1 MSKML
6 NPENKKG
13 GVLGAGFL
21 LPHPPVIV
29 PEVGKGQEAKAAQ
42 TIFALKTVAAE
53 IDRLQPDTVVL
64 LSPHA
69 PMFSDYVF
77 MYNSP
82 VLEGDLRRFGASLR
96 LSFDQDTALLAE
108 MERLMQAARLPGG
121 RLDSATMRRNQLEN
135 TLDHGAVVPLYYL
148 SSLYKDFRLVAMA
161 PSALDLQRLY
171 QLGQIIRKAAE
182 NLDRKIVVVA
192 SGDMSHRVNEES
204 PYGACPE
211 GAAFDRQL
219 VEKLRQ
225 GDFSGLF
232 TINHDLRE
240 KAAECG
246 YRSLI
251 VLLGALEGQNPEAQV
266 LSYEAPFGIGYCVA
280 TFKPQGQYLDPAHGQ
295 SAGQTEAQADGQAEN
310 TANDDRYR
318 STESPLTE
326 LQAKLAAK
334 SKTCSVFVQLARQT
348 LEEYV
353 QTGRIRPL
361 KKEDFLPPNSNPGE
375 RNTSER
381 NEQINRM
388 WSEKAGVFV
397 SLKKFGELRGCIGTT
412 GPTTSCIAEEI
423 RQNAISAG
431 TQDPRF
437 DPVTA
442 EELPFLEYSVDVLGK
457 PMPVQSKAELDP
469 KKYGVIVTKGG
480 RRGLLLPD
488 LEGVDTVEE
497 QLEIA
502 CRKAMID
509 PHGTYEISKFTVTRY
524 K

>member
-1 MSKML
+1 MALSNML
-6 NPENKKG
+6 NPENKTG
-13 GVLGAGFL
+13 GVLGAGYL

-29 PEVGKGQEAKAAQ
+29 PEVGKGQEAEAAK
-42 TIFALKTVAAE
+42 TISALKMVATE
-53 IDRLQPDTVVL
+53 IDRLRPDTVVL

-82 VLEGDLRRFGASLR
+82 VLEGDLRRFGASLK

-108 MERLMQAARLPGG
+108 MERLMEAARLPGG

-148 SSLYKDFRLVAMA
+148 SSLYKDFRLIAMA

-171 QLGQIIRKAAE
+171 QLGQIIRQAAE
-182 NLDRKIVVVA
+182 NLNRKIVVVA

-219 VEKLRQ
+219 VEKLKQ
-225 GDFSGLF
+225 GDFPGLF

-251 VLLGALEGQNPEAQV
+251 VLLGALEGQNPETQV

-280 TFKPQGQYLDPAHGQ
+280 TFKPQSRD
-295 SAGQTEAQADGQAEN
+295 
-310 TANDDRYR
+310 R
-318 STESPLTE
+318 STGNPLAE
-326 LQAKLAAK
+326 LKEKLAES
-334 SKTCSVFVQLARQT
+334 SKTGSVFVQLARQT

-353 QTGRIRPL
+353 QTGRIKPL
-361 KKEDFLPPNSNPGE
+361 KKEDFLRQTEQDASEIGHNS
-375 RNTSER
+375 SER

-437 DPVTA
+437 DPVTV

-469 KKYGVIVTKGG
+469 RKYGVIVSKGG

-497 QLEIA
+497 QLDIA

>member
-1 MSKML
+1 ML
-6 NPENKKG
+6 NPENKAG
-13 GVLGAGFL
+13 GVLEAGYL

-29 PEVGKGQEAKAAQ
+29 PEVGKGQEAEAAK
-42 TIFALKTVAAE
+42 TISALKMVAAE
-53 IDRLQPDTVVL
+53 IDRLRPDTVVL

-77 MYNSP
+77 MYSNP
-82 VLEGDLRRFGASLR
+82 VLEGDLRRFGASLK

-108 MERLMQAARLPGG
+108 MERLMKEARLPGG
-121 RLDSATMRRNQLEN
+121 GLDSATMRRNQLEN
-135 TLDHGAVVPLYYL
+135 TLDHGTVVPLYYL
-148 SSLYKDFRLVAMA
+148 SSLYKDFRLIAMA

-171 QLGQIIRKAAE
+171 QLGQIIRQAAE
-182 NLDRKIVVVA
+182 KLDRKIVIVA

-211 GAAFDRQL
+211 GAAFDQQL

-225 GDFSGLF
+225 GDFPGLF
-232 TINHDLRE
+232 TINHELRE

-251 VLLGALEGQNPEAQV
+251 VLLGALEGQNPETQV

-280 TFKPQGQYLDPAHGQ
+280 TFKPQGQTHGPAHGH
-295 SAGQTEAQADGQAEN
+295 
-310 TANDDRYR
+310 DRSR
-318 STESPLTE
+318 STGNPLAE
-326 LQAKLAAK
+326 LKEKLAANG
-334 SKTCSVFVQLARQT
+334 KTGSVFVQLARQT

-353 QTGRIRPL
+353 QSGRIKPL
-361 KKEDFLPPNSNPGE
+361 KKEDFLASLANDAGTKPNDME
-375 RNTSER
+375 K
-381 NEQINRM
+381 NEQIKSL
-388 WSEKAGVFV
+388 WLDKAGVFV
-397 SLKKFGELRGCIGTT
+397 SLKKFGDLRGCIGTT

-437 DPVTA
+437 EPVTA

-457 PMPVQSKAELDP
+457 PMPVQSRAELDP
-469 KKYGVIVTKGG
+469 RKYGVIVSKGG

-497 QLEIA
+497 QLDIA

>member
-1 MSKML
+1 MALSNML
-6 NPENKKG
+6 NPENKTG
-13 GVLGAGFL
+13 GVLGGYL

-29 PEVGKGQEAKAAQ
+29 PEVGKGQEAEAAK
-42 TIFALKTVAAE
+42 TISALKMVATE
-53 IDRLQPDTVVL
+53 IDRLRPDTVVL

-82 VLEGDLRRFGASLR
+82 ILEGDLRRFGASLR

-108 MERLMQAARLPGG
+108 MERLMKAARLPGG

-135 TLDHGAVVPLYYL
+135 NLDHGAVVPLYYL
-148 SSLYKDFRLVAMA
+148 SSLYKDFRLIAMA

-171 QLGQIIRKAAE
+171 QLGQIIRQAAE
-182 NLDRKIVVVA
+182 KLDRKIVIVA

-211 GAAFDRQL
+211 GAAFDQQL

-225 GDFSGLF
+225 GDFPGLF
-232 TINHDLRE
+232 TINHELRE

-280 TFKPQGQYLDPAHGQ
+280 TFKPKGQTHGQ
-295 SAGQTEAQADGQAEN
+295 STVQSTGNPLAD
-310 TANDDRYR
+310 
-318 STESPLTE
+318 LK
-326 LQAKLAAK
+326 AKLAES
-334 SKTCSVFVQLARQT
+334 SKTGSVFVQLARQT

-353 QTGRIRPL
+353 QTGRIKPL
-361 KKEDFLPPNSNPGE
+361 KKEDFLRQTEQDASEIGHNS
-375 RNTSER
+375 SER

-437 DPVTA
+437 DPVTV

-469 KKYGVIVTKGG
+469 RKYGVIVSKGG

-497 QLEIA
+497 QLDIA